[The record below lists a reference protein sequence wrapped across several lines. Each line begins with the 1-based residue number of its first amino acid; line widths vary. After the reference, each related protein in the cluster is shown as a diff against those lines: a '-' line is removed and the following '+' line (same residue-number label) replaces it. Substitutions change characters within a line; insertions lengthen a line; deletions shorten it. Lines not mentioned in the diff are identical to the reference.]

1 MMKTTTIYLSRP
13 TVIAYDEPIALTFVP
28 PLQRRRLSLLQQRT
42 FAMAHRIT
50 HDLEQNFRIIFA
62 SRDGEDDLT
71 RKLVEAF
78 NAEGDVSPMRFSTSV
93 YNAAPGLYSILTKN
107 VASYSAIAAGNETL
121 DCSLL
126 EAMFTSHRTLWIY
139 SEETNQTPT
148 FGLLIDP
155 CKPSMKDA
163 IPCNCSSG
171 VSDANLL
178 TPETVA
184 AFLTGNSSTLVS
196 RYFTLTHQS
205 AL

>member
-1 MMKTTTIYLSRP
+1 MKTSTFYLCRP
-13 TVIAYDEPIALTFVP
+13 TVIASDEPIALPFVP

-50 HDLEQNFRIIFA
+50 HDLEQDFRVIFA
-62 SRDGEDDLT
+62 SQDGEDDLT

-121 DCSLL
+121 ECSLL
-126 EAMFTSHRTLWIY
+126 EVLSANQRTLWIY

-148 FGLLIDP
+148 FGVLIDP
-155 CKPSMKDA
+155 VTPCVEDA
-163 IPCNCSSG
+163 IPCTCSPG
-171 VSDANLL
+171 VPDAEAV
-178 TPETVA
+178 TPNQVQ
-184 AFLTGNSSTLVS
+184 AFLLGERTTLVS
-196 RYFTLTHQS
+196 RYFTLTRN
-205 AL
+205 